1 MCTQGF
7 LFGINHR
14 QADFE
19 IFPQATALSQ
29 EEKTSFDYG
38 LAPPSPFL
46 CASFRPG
53 STFTPDRD
61 GIAHPALSGVLNLN
75 RRKSRKPLFH
85 VPILRLESRKI
96 AWGSLGS
103 ESKRP
108 KLVTSLLTPDSAG
121 IAHPTNIFHFFN

>member
-19 IFPQATALSQ
+19 IFPQAAALSQ

-53 STFTPDRD
+53 STFTPDRA
-61 GIAHPALSGVLNLN
+61 GIANPALSGVLNLN
-75 RRKSRKPLFH
+75 RRKSRKLLFH
-85 VPILRLESRKI
+85 VPIFETSIKENC
-96 AWGSLGS
+96 LG
-103 ESKRP
+103 ELGIRIKTP
-108 KLVTSLLTPDSAG
+108 KVSNLVAHLDSAG